1 MKWPWYMNLIKESGA
16 DDQTLHKFM
25 EGYARESCDVGRP
38 KLFISFDG
46 SDGKKSN
53 IRDLR

>member
-1 MKWPWYMNLIKESGA
+1 MNLIKESGA

-38 KLFISFDG
+38 KPFISFDG
-46 SDGKKSN
+46 SHGKKSN